1 MTHGRNCKKGVH
13 SPYPLEVPGKII
25 PGAGQIAMII
35 LQFGAP
41 LITINVAMQ
50 NTANQCGQN
59 CRAYSPMA
67 QYFIA
72 GALLG
77 V

>member
-1 MTHGRNCKKGVH
+1 MASGRHCKKGVH